1 SLVSYD
7 ITAPILW
14 LGCFCFVIIGDRFW
28 VDSGIWKIF
37 TVVSCGFSHHFFHI
51 KNFLSPLKSMEP
63 CPHAT
68 PYEALRTS
76 PVSSEREEG
85 EIVDDEFEDI
95 SDNSISL
102 PLSGYGKSVSAR
114 EHLPALCLSSV
125 TDDDDHSIFYE
136 KTVKKRKKTYSKR
149 KHRKRVVS
157 KSDSDEEF
165 VTLDKELQEQLK
177 AAIRVDNANE
187 EQKNNSLRTR
197 LRGMTKNEH
206 NLEKQANS
214 NSEELDT
221 ELYALRSEALKTA
234 VLNKFKYRKR
244 KVNNLDEI
252 SSKDASQAI
261 ESKLK
266 NETDSLQPKN
276 KIFCIESIEEKL
288 ENVKEDEYENMKKD
302 DNDEDEDV
310 LRALLLASM
319 AKRITKNTENVEIKS
334 VEQPPPKLQP
344 MVKPGFKT
352 ASKSE
357 KNTIFKTH
365 PLQLP
370 RVKPLIINLND
381 DSDSD
386 DNNLIKR
393 SKVPLKSSPSINN
406 MADIETA
413 VDAFLKSQRAKV
425 EAKEILKCE
434 ETKNKLDKSC
444 VKLLPKNKQLEY
456 KNLIKKLEDAKKM
469 RLRKATLKTNLSVK
483 MNIKNKNRVLINKHI
498 EVNKKGPTRDTN
510 EDLKIL
516 QKTLKEMQMNNDGK
530 FQIQHKYASLLPTIK
545 KITESSSERRKYDE
559 HIKKLLQEL
568 NEIKKKSFAAHQNFS
583 IHVKELIAK
592 KEDIDRKISKIGN
605 HIVTSTPLK
614 KNIDLSNGTS
624 TKLPTSNP
632 NKENKINEDNGVSGQ
647 DITSAGKFEEDC
659 TNDTEQPNSNIP
671 QYVSPLDTVNRII
684 DPFSIMCPYDID
696 GNCCDPD
703 CIYNH
708 YCEK

>member
-1 SLVSYD
+1 M
-7 ITAPILW
+7 
-14 LGCFCFVIIGDRFW
+14 FCGYKFW
-28 VDSGIWKIF
+28 VDSGNLKTF
-37 TVVSCGFSHHFFHI
+37 TIHSLRSANLFFHI
-51 KNFLSPLKSMEP
+51 KDFLSPLQSMDP

-125 TDDDDHSIFYE
+125 TDDDDDHTFFYE
-136 KTVKKRKKTYSKR
+136 KTVKKRKKTFNKR
-149 KHRKRVVS
+149 KHRKHIVS
-157 KSDSDEEF
+157 NSDSDDEEF

-187 EQKNNSLRTR
+187 EQRNNSLRTR
-197 LRGMTKNEH
+197 LRGMSKNEN
-206 NLEKQANS
+206 NLEKEANS

-244 KVNNLDEI
+244 KLNNLDER

-266 NETDSLQPKN
+266 NVTDSIQPKN
-276 KIFCIESIEEKL
+276 KVLCLEGIEEKL
-288 ENVKEDEYENMKKD
+288 EKIKEDEYGNMEKD

-319 AKRITKNTENVEIKS
+319 AKKITKNTENIEVKA
-334 VEQPPPKLQP
+334 VEQSSPKVQP
-344 MVKPGFKT
+344 TVKPEFKMT
-352 ASKSE
+352 SKAG
-357 KNTIFKTH
+357 KNSIFKTH

-381 DSDSD
+381 DSDSE
-386 DNNLIKR
+386 DNNFIKR
-393 SKVPLKSSPSINN
+393 SVPLKSNPSINN
-406 MADIETA
+406 IADIETA

-425 EAKEILKCE
+425 EAKEVLKQD
-434 ETKNKLDKSC
+434 ETNKLDKSC

-469 RLRKATLKTNLSVK
+469 RLRKTTLKTNLLAK

-516 QKTLKEMQMNNDGK
+516 QKTLKEMQISNDGK

-559 HIKKLLQEL
+559 QVKTLLQEL

-592 KEDIDRKISKIGN
+592 KEEIDRNISKNRN

-614 KNIDLSNGTS
+614 KNIDLLSETS
-624 TKLPTSNP
+624 KRLPTSNP
-632 NKENKINEDNGVSGQ
+632 NKENKLNGDNGTSGQ
-647 DITSAGKFEEDC
+647 DIISAGKFKEDG

-671 QYVSPLDTVNRII
+671 QYISPLDTVERII

-696 GNCCDPD
+696 GNCCDPE